1 MRNAPSNSFQSS
13 PFACSETAER
23 WDPCLMFLHIDHFIR
38 SEAHIVASHIR
49 SAPRS
54 IIINMIQSG
63 IGVIKIARWQIRSL
77 HTRG

>member
-1 MRNAPSNSFQSS
+1 
-13 PFACSETAER
+13 
-23 WDPCLMFLHIDHFIR
+23 MFLHIDHLIR